1 MKLNKTR
8 VGILSLCGILALA
21 GVGASVAYVI
31 TEANESGSV
40 TTESAI
46 YLDWGSNQ
54 NVLAVTNLNA
64 TEPQYREV
72 VVDYAK
78 STNASGSAT
87 VTFDLSDDT
96 TDGIKVEVS
105 DGVEWSTINL
115 NPSAYEEQIETLT
128 NESGE
133 VVYNLGDAKTYTYYL
148 KFSYSSVNT
157 LDANE
162 ISGNLT
168 VSLNVA

>member
-21 GVGASVAYVI
+21 GVGGALAYVI
-31 TEANESGSV
+31 ADTQASGNV

-46 YLDWGSNQ
+46 YLDWGTPS
-54 NVLAVTNLNA
+54 VLAVENLNA

-78 STNASGSAT
+78 SASATVTAAT

-96 TDGIKVEVS
+96 TAGIKVEVS
-105 DGVEWSTINL
+105 QGTSWSDINL
-115 NPSAYEEQIETLT
+115 NPAEYADQIKTLT
-128 NESGE
+128 NATEP
-133 VVYNLGDAKTYTYYL
+133 VVYDLEDATTYTYYL
-148 KFSYSSVNT
+148 KFSYSMAET
-157 LDANE
+157 FDANK
-162 ISGNLT
+162 IKGSLT
-168 VSLNVA
+168 VSLDVA

>member
-21 GVGASVAYVI
+21 GVGGALAYVI
-31 TEANESGSV
+31 NETQAEGTV

-46 YLDWGSNQ
+46 YLDWGTPS
-54 NVLAVTNLNA
+54 VLAVENLNA

-78 STNASGSAT
+78 STNVSRNAT
-87 VTFDLSDDT
+87 VTFDLSDNT
-96 TDGIKVEVS
+96 TAGIKVEVS

-115 NPSAYEEQIETLT
+115 NPTAYEEQIKTLT
-128 NESGE
+128 YESE
-133 VVYNLGDAKTYTYYL
+133 AAVYNLSDAKAYTYYL
-148 KFSYSSVNT
+148 KFSYSST
-157 LDANE
+157 TTFDANS
-162 ISGNLT
+162 ISGTLT
-168 VSLNVA
+168 ISLSVA

>member
-1 MKLNKTR
+1 MKLNKIR

-21 GVGASVAYVI
+21 GVGGALAYVI
-31 TEANESGSV
+31 NETQAEGTV

-46 YLDWGSNQ
+46 YLDWGTPS
-54 NVLAVTNLNA
+54 VLAVENLNA

-72 VVDYAK
+72 VVEYAK
-78 STNASGSAT
+78 STSASGNAT
-87 VTFDLSDDT
+87 VTFDLSDNT

-115 NPSAYEEQIETLT
+115 NPTAYEEQIKTLT
-128 NESGE
+128 NESE
-133 VVYNLGDAKTYTYYL
+133 AVVYNLNDAKTYTYYL
-148 KFSYSSVNT
+148 KFSYSSVT
-157 LDANE
+157 TFDANE
-162 ISGNLT
+162 ISGSLT